1 MSNYVLDLF
10 SRSFAGSRVLPERDE
25 LSEQVK
31 PRKDVPADGTTLQ
44 TPPVPRKE
52 SIALSGVFRSYANS
66 RGSFTPALQN
76 IDLEIEQG
84 EFVCI
89 VGPSGCGKS
98 TLLHL
103 LAGLDRPTTGQILVD
118 GNPVQGPGT
127 DRILLFQELGLFPWL
142 TVRQNVEFGLKMA
155 GISRDERRDS
165 ARKFLRMV
173 HLSHFEDHYIHQ
185 LSGGMKQRVAL
196 ARSLA
201 LRPKILLMDEPFAAL
216 DAQTRDMLH
225 DELERLWKETSP
237 TIVFVTHNV
246 REAVRL
252 GDRVLLMSFRPGRIK
267 SQFQVSL
274 PRPRHV
280 EDSDVAHLSKEILGQ
295 LREEIDRSFNAEYS
309 REEKR

>member
-10 SRSFAGSRVLPERDE
+10 SRSIAGSRVLPERDE

-31 PRKDVPADGTTLQ
+31 PRKDAPADGTTLQ
-44 TPPVPRKE
+44 TPQVPRKE

-103 LAGLDRPTTGQILVD
+103 LAGLDHPTTGQILVD

-155 GISRDERRDS
+155 GISRDDRRDT
-165 ARKFLRMV
+165 ARRFLRMV

-225 DELERLWKETSP
+225 DELERLWKETAP

-280 EDSDVAHLSKEILGQ
+280 EDSDVACLSKEILGQ